1 MDILND
7 ILTALIVGVS
17 HEHLVNMGVV
27 IILTATL
34 VFIDT
39 TQRVVIEVL
48 RYNKDNHRPNNP
60 ITLLTTLTWYGWGK
74 GKYIDKTTGERR
86 RYLMSERLRSDLLVK
101 LCIQYPAWM
110 LLSIIFESLPDI
122 PIPTTEL
129 FADQVFAF
137 AFAAIPFL
145 SECWSIIE
153 NLREMVEDDLINF
166 CKLYAMAVELI
177 RAWRGNG

>member
-7 ILTALIVGVS
+7 ILKMLLSGVP
-17 HEHLVNMGVV
+17 HEYLVSMGVV
-27 IILTATL
+27 IILTTTL
-34 VFIDT
+34 VFVDA
-39 TQRVVIEVL
+39 TQRVAIEVL

-60 ITLLTTLTWYGWGK
+60 ITLLTTLIWYGWGRGTYTDEH
-74 GKYIDKTTGERR
+74 GKRK
-86 RYLMSERLRSDLLVK
+86 RYLMSERLRCDLLVK

-137 AFAAIPFL
+137 AFAGIPFL

-153 NLREMVEDDLINF
+153 NLREMVEDDLIKF
-166 CKLYAMAVELI
+166 CKVYAMAVELI